1 MAHEKEY
8 YYLMRM
14 NAACIDKEVLD
25 ALGDDIL
32 GLARLPYNWAEGAV
46 IGSVIYEPISKAEFE
61 TYKEFEITTEVP
73 FTLHERK

>member
-8 YYLMRM
+8 YYLMRVRGGT
-14 NAACIDKEVLD
+14 IDKEIINALD
-25 ALGDDIL
+25 DDIL
-32 GLARLPYNWAEGAV
+32 GLARLPYNWSEGAV